1 METNT
6 MSAIRIAD
14 NVYAVGVTDPG
25 LTMFDIVMETKYGTT
40 YNAYLVRGEKI
51 ALIDTVK
58 AEFTDEYLS
67 NIEEIVPIKQ
77 IEYVIVNHTE
87 PDHSGALP
95 ALLKRVPGVKI
106 ICSANAVPYVKN
118 VINTEANITGV
129 KDNHIIDLGGK
140 TLTFKS
146 MPYMHWPD
154 TMMEYLTED
163 KILFSND
170 GFAAH
175 VASDSIYA
183 DEATVDLDHEVYY
196 YWDSIMRPFSG
207 FIRRNLKKLD
217 DIDIQIL
224 ASSHGP
230 IYRKDPRRYIDMYKK
245 WAVDKTAERNNVAIF
260 YASNYGN
267 TQRLSEAMASELQ
280 GNGFTTD
287 VAEVTSCTES
297 EAKEIIESSKA
308 VVIGTPTFNG
318 DAVKPIWDLINL
330 FSTVDRMGKKAA
342 VFGSYAWGGE
352 GVKLVAERL
361 AGLKLKLFEE
371 QFRARLIPS
380 ENEMTELYAYV
391 SRLAEFFDGGKK

>member
-1 METNT
+1 

-25 LTMFDIVMETKYGTT
+25 LTMFDIVMETKFGTT

-67 NIEEIVPIKQ
+67 NIDEIVPIEQ

-95 ALLKRVPGVKI
+95 AVLERVPGVKI
-106 ICSANAVPYVKN
+106 ICSANAVPYVRN
-118 VINTEANITGV
+118 VINTEADITGV

-154 TMMEYLTED
+154 TMMEYLAED

-183 DEATVDLDHEVYY
+183 DEATVDLDHEIYY

-217 DIDIQIL
+217 ELDIHIL

-230 IYRKDPRRYIDMYKK
+230 IYRKDPRKYIGMYKK

-267 TQRLSEAMASELQ
+267 TKRLSEAMASELQ
-280 GNGFTTD
+280 GYGFTTD
-287 VAEVTSCTES
+287 VTEVTSCSEG

-330 FSTVDRMGKKAA
+330 FSMVDRTGKKAA

-380 ENEMTELYAYV
+380 ENEMTELSMYV
-391 SRLAEFFDGGKK
+391 SRLAEFFDAGKK